1 MKRKVVNPN
10 PQEKIMHKLE
20 EKIYETDMKE
30 QIIRSEEMIDD
41 ENIKNNKK
49 NKIK

>member
-10 PQEKIMHKLE
+10 PQEKKMQKLE

-30 QIIRSEEMIDD
+30 QIIRSEEMI
-41 ENIKNNKK
+41 EEERFKNIKKNNNK
-49 NKIK
+49 